1 MTALTRNPQN
11 TNLLQ
16 PTKYLLT
23 FTRIPASQY
32 FLQSV
37 NLPGITGTQSTINT
51 PLFDYTVPGNKLEF
65 SPFNINFLLDEQMD
79 SWKNIFNWFR
89 AIASPESM
97 EERNRLKVLQAGT
110 VAKPSYYSD
119 AVLTILSNLNN
130 PIVKIEFFNVFP
142 VSLSDIQFDTRMS
155 ADDTMTADATF
166 AYEYYNF
173 I

>member
-23 FTRIPASQY
+23 FSRIPAAQY

-37 NLPGITGTQSTINT
+37 NIPGISGSQNIITT
-51 PLFDYTVPGNKLEF
+51 PILDYPVAGNKIEH
-65 SPFNINFLLDEQMD
+65 SPLNINFLLDEQME
-79 SWKNIFNWFR
+79 SWKNIFQWFR

-97 EERNRLKVLQAGT
+97 EERRRLRIVQSGQDNRD
-110 VAKPSYYSD
+110 SYYSD
-119 AVLTILSNLNN
+119 AILTILSNLNN
-130 PIVKIEFFNVFP
+130 PIVKVQFYNVFP
-142 VSLSDIQFDTRMS
+142 VSLSDIQFDTRLS
-155 ADDTMTADATF
+155 ADDTMTADASF
-166 AYEYYNF
+166 AYEYFNF

>member
-1 MTALTRNPQN
+1 MTAMTRNPQN

-23 FTRIPASQY
+23 FTRIPTAQY

-37 NLPGITGTQSTINT
+37 NIPGITGSQLTINT
-51 PLFDYTVPGNKLEF
+51 PLLDYPVPGNKLEH
-65 SPFNINFLLDEQMD
+65 SSLNINFLLDEQME

-97 EERNRLKVLQAGT
+97 EERKRLRVLQAGQDN
-110 VAKPSYYSD
+110 KSSYYSD
-119 AVLTILSNLNN
+119 AILTILSNLNN
-130 PIVKIEFFNVFP
+130 PIVKVQFFNVFP
-142 VSLSDIQFDTRMS
+142 VSLSDIQFDTRLS

-166 AYEYYNF
+166 AYEYFNF

>member
-23 FTRIPASQY
+23 FTRIPSAQY

-37 NLPGITGTQSTINT
+37 NIPGISGSQTVITT
-51 PLFDYTVPGNKLEF
+51 PLLDYPVPGTKLDF
-65 SPFNINFLLDEQMD
+65 SPFNINFLLDEQME
-79 SWKNIFNWFR
+79 SWRNIFSWFR
-89 AIASPESM
+89 SIAAPESF
-97 EERNRLKVLQAGT
+97 EERNRLRILQTGEQN
-110 VAKPSYYSD
+110 KPSYYSD
-119 AVLTILSNLNN
+119 AILTILSNLNN
-130 PIVKIEFFNVFP
+130 PGIKIQFYNVFP

-155 ADDTMTADATF
+155 ADDIMTADATF
-166 AYEYYNF
+166 AYEYFNF